1 MFKNMLFKI
10 LDSLRSKPKYI
21 RDQYALG
28 IAVFCTLLIGGV
40 WSLSVPSRFAGGSQV
55 AALASTTNAVPFS
68 NFFTQLRNQFGG
80 VKDTIE
86 SISRATSTTPLSA
99 ASSTEAALQLHLS
112 DENMNTMNN
121 TSTTADG
128 TKIQFGSSAT
138 VSSSSDPYA
147 QPVMVGTSS
156 ASSAPVRR

>member
-1 MFKNMLFKI
+1 MLFKI

-40 WSLSVPSRFAGGSQV
+40 WSLSVPSRFASESQV
-55 AALASTTNAVPFS
+55 AALASTTGAAPFS
-68 NFFTQLRNQFGG
+68 NFFTQIKNQFGG
-80 VKDTIE
+80 VKAVIE
-86 SISRATSTTPLSA
+86 NLPQAPSTAPLSS
-99 ASSTEAALQLHLS
+99 ASSTEAALNLKLS
-112 DENMNTMNN
+112 AENKDTMNN

-128 TKIQFGSSAT
+128 TKIQFGSGSPI
-138 VSSSSDPYA
+138 SSSSDPYA
-147 QPVMVGTSS
+147 KPVIVATSS